1 MTAHSTFLPKPMSDE
16 RLSYHPSDGS
26 GCTPSLSWFKQKRD
40 FITLS
45 RNSGKSTDRLQ
56 EWLDPGA
63 QCYYHPTAS
72 SLLLLSFILPKST
85 YWSHPFVPSLL
96 LFPQIIL
103 LLSLFSYST
112 TSSVLY
118 WKFTQIGS
126 VALWLAAQ
134 IIGSS
139 TSLSKLSTSLC
150 LICKTRIIKRIFRKD
165 LIVLLWEL
173 SELKES
179 KCKSMG
185 FYTLNVGSRARH
197 KFHICALICRS
208 SSILCEVLLN

>member
-1 MTAHSTFLPKPMSDE
+1 MSDE

-179 KCKSMG
+179 KRKSMG
-185 FYTLNVGSRARH
+185 FYTLSVGSRARH

>member
-1 MTAHSTFLPKPMSDE
+1 MSDE

-40 FITLS
+40 FINLS
-45 RNSGKSTDRLQ
+45 RNSGKSSDRLQ

-63 QCYYHPTAS
+63 LCYYHPTAS

-179 KCKSMG
+179 KRKSMG
-185 FYTLNVGSRARH
+185 FYTLSVGSRARH
-197 KFHICALICRS
+197 KFHICALIYRS
-208 SSILCEVLLN
+208 SGILCEVLLN

>member
-1 MTAHSTFLPKPMSDE
+1 MSDE

-40 FITLS
+40 FINLS
-45 RNSGKSTDRLQ
+45 RNSGKSSDRLQ

-63 QCYYHPTAS
+63 LCYYHPTAS

-112 TSSVLY
+112 TSSVFILKVHSDRQCCTVVSGTDY
-118 WKFTQIGS
+118 WQFYLISS
-126 VALWLAAQ
+126 VF
-134 IIGSS
+134 
-139 TSLSKLSTSLC
+139 LSNLSTSLC

-179 KCKSMG
+179 KRKSMG
-185 FYTLNVGSRARH
+185 FYTLSVGSRARH
-197 KFHICALICRS
+197 KFHICALIYRS
-208 SSILCEVLLN
+208 SGILCEVLLN

>member
-40 FITLS
+40 FINLS
-45 RNSGKSTDRLQ
+45 RNSGKSSDRLQ

>member
-1 MTAHSTFLPKPMSDE
+1 MIGFRNGWIQGLCVT
-16 RLSYHPSDGS
+16 
-26 GCTPSLSWFKQKRD
+26 
-40 FITLS
+40 ITLQLPLS
-45 RNSGKSTDRLQ
+45 SSCPSSFRSQ
-56 EWLDPGA
+56 PIDPI
-63 QCYYHPTAS
+63 
-72 SLLLLSFILPKST
+72 LLFLLYCCSPKLSFFFLCSAIQPR
-85 YWSHPFVPSLL
+85 HQF
-96 LFPQIIL
+96 
-103 LLSLFSYST
+103 
-112 TSSVLY
+112 LY

-179 KCKSMG
+179 KRKSMG
-185 FYTLNVGSRARH
+185 FYTLSVGSRARH
-197 KFHICALICRS
+197 KFHICALIYRS
-208 SSILCEVLLN
+208 SGILCEVLSN